1 MGMIVPNTFLIP
13 FPKGTFGHNLIS
25 FLSTLLIQDDSS
37 LANLHAWE
45 GQYGDSLMRH
55 HFIPWRS
62 ISYVDARIGEGET
75 SQLYPCSCLRTSNI
89 WEGRTV
95 IFQN

>member
-25 FLSTLLIQDDSS
+25 FLSTLLVHDDIY
-37 LANLHAWE
+37 LANLHAWK
-45 GQYGDSLMRH
+45 GQYGYLLMRRH
-55 HFIPWRS
+55 LDIWRR
-62 ISYVDARIGEGET
+62 ISYVDATAGGGENY
-75 SQLYPCSCLRTSNI
+75 QFYPCSCLRTSNI